1 MNGIRYRTRTGTRP
15 AGCTSPVPILGSGHR
30 WVADLQVSA
39 IASSF
44 GTLQARN
51 LMADLGER
59 TTQFRFLIRD
69 RDTKFTT
76 SFDAVFAGEGVVK
89 IPPRHAASELL
100 RREVR
105 AQRPSGVHRPDPDL
119 QRAARR
125 CSP

>member
-1 MNGIRYRTRTGTRP
+1 MEVHTRR
-15 AGCTSPVPILGSGHR
+15 VQILGVTAHPTAA
-30 WVADLQVSA
+30 WTTQA
-39 IASSF
+39 
-44 GTLQARN
+44 ARN

-76 SFDAVFAGEGVVK
+76 SFDAVFAGEGVDVDVDVVK